1 VSSRVEALE
10 VRVGQR
16 WREMRYTP
24 GRVLEVVEVDHEN
37 GQAVCKNT
45 NRERGQKPYVRIAL
59 RSFRPTARGWRL
71 VKDAPA

>member
-1 VSSRVEALE
+1 VSGKVEAPE

-16 WREMRYTP
+16 WREVGYTAR
-24 GRVLEVVEVDHEN
+24 RVVEVVEIDHES

-59 RSFRPTARGWRL
+59 RSLRPTVRGWRL
-71 VKDAPA
+71 VRDAPA